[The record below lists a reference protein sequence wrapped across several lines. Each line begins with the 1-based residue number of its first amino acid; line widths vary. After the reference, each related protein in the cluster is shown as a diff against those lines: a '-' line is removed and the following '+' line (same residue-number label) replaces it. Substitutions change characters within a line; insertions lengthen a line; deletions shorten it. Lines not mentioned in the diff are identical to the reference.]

1 MDNENIDDASVFT
14 HNRAEEPE
22 KVIIKAI
29 GVGGGG
35 NNAVNHM
42 YREGI
47 KNVSFVNINSDSQAL
62 RHSEVPNILEIGDGL
77 GAGNKP
83 EKAKAFAE
91 EATDEINHL
100 FDDDTR
106 MVFVTAGMGGGTGTG
121 AAPVVARV
129 AKERG
134 LLTVGIVTIPFLFE
148 GQVKIKKAIA
158 GADEMAKYV
167 DALLVINNERLTE
180 IYGDLDFIN
189 AFGKADDTLSIAARS
204 ISELITHNGKINLDF
219 NDVDTTLRNGG
230 AAIISTGYG
239 EGEGRVTAAIQDALN
254 SPLLKNRD
262 IMGSKKLLFCLFF
275 NPNAED
281 KFLMS
286 ETKQLTQF
294 ISQINEE
301 VDVIWGVRY
310 DESLGN
316 QVKITILAAGFDI
329 TLRGEEEAI
338 INGEENSG
346 STGGGGGVPFDFGG
360 RRSSTPQ
367 GGSTG
372 NNGPLKFSVPTPK
385 PTPAPEPVVTPQPAK
400 SAPTEIEIS
409 ADRVK
414 QEYGT
419 DKIQNFAKERTSSI
433 ILALNQL
440 DDDSICDTLEK
451 YPAYKR
457 DRRIIDSIRS
467 GAYDTGHQH
476 TPSSTGSG
484 QLWGFQ

>member
-1 MDNENIDDASVFT
+1 MDNQNIDDTSEFADARK
-14 HNRAEEPE
+14 NEPE
-22 KVIIKAI
+22 KVIIKAV

-47 KNVSFVNINSDSQAL
+47 MNVSFVNINSDSQAL
-62 RHSEVPNILEIGDGL
+62 RHSDVPNVLQIGDGL

-100 FDDDTR
+100 FDDDTK

-134 LLTVGIVTIPFLFE
+134 LLTIGIVTIPFLFE

-180 IYGDLDFIN
+180 IYGDLFFDD

-204 ISELITHNGKINLDF
+204 ISELITGHGKINLDF

-239 EGEGRVTAAIQDALN
+239 EGEGRVTTAIQDALN

-262 IMGSKKLLFCLFF
+262 IMGSKKLLFCLFY
-275 NPNAED
+275 NPDAED

-286 ETKQLTQF
+286 ESRQLTQF
-294 ISQINEE
+294 IGQINNE
-301 VDVIWGVRY
+301 VDVIWGLGH
-310 DESLGN
+310 DPSLGN
-316 QVKITILAAGFDI
+316 KVKITILAAGFDI
-329 TLRGEEEAI
+329 TLRDDEDMINNEA
-338 INGEENSG
+338 NGNKG
-346 STGGGGGVPFDFGG
+346 GYNNGGGTFEFGG
-360 RRSSTPQ
+360 PRQNATGSQQ
-367 GGSTG
+367 G
-372 NNGPLKFSVPTPK
+372 
-385 PTPAPEPVVTPQPAK
+385 TPAKIQVKTTPAVIPPVSATQPAK
-400 SAPTEIEIS
+400 IEKPEEKIS
-409 ADRVK
+409 DERIGE
-414 QEYGT
+414 EYGL
-419 DKIQNFAKERTSSI
+419 DKIQNLSKDRSSSI
-433 ILALNQL
+433 ILGLNQL
-440 DDDSICDTLEK
+440 DDDSICDALEK

-457 DRRIIDSIRS
+457 DRRIIEDIRN
-467 GAYDTGHQH
+467 GAYDTGHQNK
-476 TPSSTGSG
+476 PSSTGSG
-484 QLWGFQ
+484 QMWSYS